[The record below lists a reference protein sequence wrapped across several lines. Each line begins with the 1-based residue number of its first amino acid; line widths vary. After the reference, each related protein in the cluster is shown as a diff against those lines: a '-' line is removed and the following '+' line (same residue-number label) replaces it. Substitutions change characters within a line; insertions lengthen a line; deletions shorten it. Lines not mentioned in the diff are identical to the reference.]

1 MSKKTNPKSSETKSA
16 IVRRLL
22 ARKAGADI
30 ATLQTATGWQPHS
43 VRAALSKFRK
53 RGFTIDKL
61 PTKSNGGKTSY
72 RLTRSPDEI

>member
-1 MSKKTNPKSSETKSA
+1 MPKKPNSKPGETKSA

-30 ATLQTATGWQPHS
+30 ATLQTATGWQAHS

-53 RGFTIDKL
+53 AGFTIDKM
-61 PTKSNGGKTSY
+61 PAGSSSGKTSY
-72 RLTRSPDEI
+72 RLTKSPEET